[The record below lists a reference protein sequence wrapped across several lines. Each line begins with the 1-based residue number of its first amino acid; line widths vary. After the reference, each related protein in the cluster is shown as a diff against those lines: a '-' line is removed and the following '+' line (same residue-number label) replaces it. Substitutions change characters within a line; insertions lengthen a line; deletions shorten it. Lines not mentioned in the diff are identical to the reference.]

1 MQLLEV
7 NNILEL
13 LYRYDTATD
22 TNQRVHIQ
30 KKYQTYIYPDTS
42 YIYNTI
48 HRYTIRMKYG
58 QLHLVTEL
66 EPFAAKITGYKQ
78 WLREVMRFKAT
89 NAIQDAM
96 SLYRGST
103 MQDIA
108 EKYKIRISDLLC
120 N

>member
-13 LYRYDTATD
+13 LYKYDTATD
-22 TNQRVHIQ
+22 TSQQVHIQ
-30 KKYQTYIYPDTS
+30 KKYQTYIYPDPS
-42 YIYNTI
+42 YMYNTI
-48 HRYTIRMKYG
+48 HRYTIKMKYE
-58 QLHLVTEL
+58 QLHLVTVL

-78 WLREVMRFKAT
+78 WRREVMRFKAI
-89 NAIQDAM
+89 NAIQDAV

-108 EKYKIRISDLLC
+108 ERYKIRISDLLC